1 MLLCQYD
8 MRCAGAMCVV
18 RERYVSSR
26 PTKVA
31 KTENKTPAKKAKPDK
46 TENKTPKEPKPGKTE
61 NKTPKE
67 AKPEIVTER
76 DTVPRAVDVA
86 ETDFKVR

>member
-18 RERYVSSR
+18 REQYVSSR

-46 TENKTPKEPKPGKTE
+46 TEKKNPKDTKPDKTPI
-61 NKTPKE
+61 E